1 MEAFKNAEST
11 RFCGF
16 KRLVNVVQ
24 NKTFVIDLGLQVDY
38 PISEEKVNSH
48 EVPRYFNLQKL
59 ICMEHSTYISMSN
72 LILSFLFL

>member
-38 PISEEKVNSH
+38 PISVEKVNSH
-48 EVPRYFNLQKL
+48 EVLGTL
-59 ICMEHSTYISMSN
+59 TYRS
-72 LILSFLFL
+72 

>member
-38 PISEEKVNSH
+38 PISVEKVNSH
-48 EVPRYFNLQKL
+48 EVTRYFNLQKL
-59 ICMEHSTYISMSN
+59 ICMEQSTYISMSN